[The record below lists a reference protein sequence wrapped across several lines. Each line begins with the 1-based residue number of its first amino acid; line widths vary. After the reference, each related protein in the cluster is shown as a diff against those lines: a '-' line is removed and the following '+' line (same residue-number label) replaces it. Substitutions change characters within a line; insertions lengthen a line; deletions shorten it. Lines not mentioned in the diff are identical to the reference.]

1 MSAPGAPDPSGHRAA
16 RAPRVRFAPSPT
28 GHLHVGGARTALF
41 NYLLA
46 RKAGGTFVLRI
57 EDTDRAR
64 SSDEM
69 TRSILDAMDW
79 LGLDFDEGP
88 YHQADGLERHRA
100 DAQRLLEIGAAYRCF
115 CLPPGGAGGPDAE
128 AGGSDGGACGCA
140 TLSRAEEEARAAA
153 GEPFALRFRVPE
165 GETAWDDAVHG
176 RRAVANEHVQDF
188 VLLRSDGTPVYNLAV
203 VSDDIEM
210 GITLVLRGDDH
221 LSNTPKQILIY
232 RALGA
237 PLPTFA
243 HVPMIL
249 GADGGRLSKRHGAT
263 SVEAYRQ
270 QGILPETLF
279 NFLALLGWS
288 PGDDREVMEP
298 GELIEAFSL
307 GRILKKS
314 SVFDPEKLTWLNRQ
328 HIARMPIDRLVE
340 LACEP
345 LRGLG
350 VTPSLFEERPERFR
364 EILDVVRERGVTV
377 EAVAL
382 QAAPFFLDEVAYDE
396 AAVAKF
402 WKRPAEAAELLRAA
416 RDRLAGAPSFDP
428 DALERA
434 IRQLAAE
441 KDVGAGKIIHPLR
454 VAQMGTSVSPG
465 IFVVL
470 SLMGRQRALGR
481 IDRALGYLDAMAAA
495 EAAGADTEA
504 AGADA
509 E

>member
-1 MSAPGAPDPSGHRAA
+1 
-16 RAPRVRFAPSPT
+16 
-28 GHLHVGGARTALF
+28 VGGARTALF
-41 NYLLA
+41 NYLFA
-46 RKAGGTFVLRI
+46 RNAGGTFVLRI

-69 TRSILDAMDW
+69 TRSILDAMEW

-100 DAQRLLEIGAAYRCF
+100 DAHRLLELGAAYRCF
-115 CLPPGGAGGPDAE
+115 CPPPGRAGRPNAE
-128 AGGSDGGACGCA
+128 AGGSPAGAWGPDGEACVCA
-140 TLSRAEEEARAAA
+140 TLSQAEEAARAAA
-153 GEPFALRFRVPE
+153 GGPFALRFRVPE

-249 GADGGRLSKRHGAT
+249 GPDGRRLSKRHGAT
-263 SVEAYRQ
+263 SVEAYRE
-270 QGILPETLF
+270 QGILPEALF

-288 PGDDREVMEP
+288 PGDDREVMDA

-314 SVFDPEKLTWLNRQ
+314 AVFDPEKLTWLNRQ
-328 HIARMPIDRLVE
+328 HIVRMPIDRLVQ
-340 LACEP
+340 LAREP
-345 LRGLG
+345 LQELG
-350 VTPSLFEERPERFR
+350 VPSSLFERRPERVA
-364 EILDVVRERGVTV
+364 EVLDVVRERGDTV

-382 QAAPFFLDEVAYDE
+382 QAAPFFLEEVAYEE
-396 AAVAKF
+396 AAVVKF

-416 RDRLAGAPSFDP
+416 RDRLAGVPSFEP
-428 DALERA
+428 DALEHA
-434 IRQLAAE
+434 IRQLAAD

-470 SLMGRQRALGR
+470 SLMGRERALER
-481 IDRALGYLDAMAAA
+481 IDRALGYLDAMAA
-495 EAAGADTEA
+495 TEA
-504 AGADA
+504 ADADG

>member
-1 MSAPGAPDPSGHRAA
+1 MSATGAPDTSGHRAA

-41 NYLLA
+41 NYLFA
-46 RKAGGTFVLRI
+46 RNAGGSFVLRI

-88 YHQADGLERHRA
+88 YPQADGLERHCA
-100 DAQRLLEIGAAYRCF
+100 DAHRLLEIGAAYRCF
-115 CLPPGGAGGPDAE
+115 CPPPQSRAGRPDAE
-128 AGGSDGGACGCA
+128 AGGSDGGAWDSDGEACDCA
-140 TLSRAEEEARAAA
+140 TLSQAEEAARAAA
-153 GEPFALRFRVPE
+153 GEALALRFRVPE
-165 GETAWDDAVHG
+165 GETVWDDAVHG

-232 RALGA
+232 RALSA

-249 GADGGRLSKRHGAT
+249 GPNGRRLSKRHGAT
-263 SVEAYRQ
+263 SVEAYRE

-298 GELIEAFSL
+298 SELIEAFSL

-314 SVFDPEKLTWLNRQ
+314 AVFDHEKLTWLNRQ
-328 HIARMPIDRLVE
+328 HIASMPIDRLVE
-340 LACEP
+340 LAREP
-345 LRGLG
+345 LQALG
-350 VTPSLFEERPERFR
+350 VALPVFEEQPERVR
-364 EILDVVRERGVTV
+364 EVLVLVRERWVKV
-377 EAVAL
+377 
-382 QAAPFFLDEVAYDE
+382 
-396 AAVAKF
+396 
-402 WKRPAEAAELLRAA
+402 
-416 RDRLAGAPSFDP
+416 DRLAGAPSFEP
-428 DALERA
+428 DSLEYS
-434 IRQLAAE
+434 IRQLAAD
-441 KDVGAGKIIHPLR
+441 KDVGAGKIIHSLR

-470 SLMGRQRALGR
+470 SLMGRERALER

-495 EAAGADTEA
+495 GAE
-504 AGADA
+504 GADA

>member
-1 MSAPGAPDPSGHRAA
+1 MSPPGAPDTAGHRAA
-16 RAPRVRFAPSPT
+16 RPPRVRFAPSPT

-41 NYLLA
+41 NYLFA
-46 RKAGGTFVLRI
+46 RNAGGTFVLRI

-69 TRSILDAMDW
+69 TRSILDAMEW

-100 DAQRLLEIGAAYRCF
+100 DAHRLLELGAAYRCF
-115 CLPPGGAGGPDAE
+115 CPPPPGRAGRPDA
-128 AGGSDGGACGCA
+128 AGCGCA
-140 TLSRAEEEARAAA
+140 TLSRAEEKTRAAA
-153 GEPFALRFRVPE
+153 GEAFALRFRVPE

-221 LSNTPKQILIY
+221 LSNTPKQILLY

-249 GADGGRLSKRHGAT
+249 GPDGRRLSKRHGGT
-263 SVEAYRQ
+263 SVEAYRE
-270 QGILPETLF
+270 QGILPEALF

-288 PGDDREVMEP
+288 PGDDREVMDP

-314 SVFDPEKLTWLNRQ
+314 AVFDPEKLTWLNRQ

-340 LACEP
+340 LASEP
-345 LRGLG
+345 LRALG
-350 VTPSLFEERPERFR
+350 VPLTALEERPERVR
-364 EILDVVRERGVTV
+364 EVLDVVRERGVTV

-382 QAAPFFLDEVAYDE
+382 QAAPFFLEEVAYEE

-402 WKRPAEAAELLRAA
+402 WKRPAGAAELLRAA
-416 RDRLAGAPSFDP
+416 RDRLAEVASFEP
-428 DALERA
+428 DALEHA
-434 IRQLAAE
+434 IRQLAAD

-470 SLMGRQRALGR
+470 SLMGRQRALER
-481 IDRALGYLDAMAAA
+481 IDRALGYLDAMAATEGTGA
-495 EAAGADTEA
+495 EDEAAGAEA
-504 AGADA
+504 

>member
-1 MSAPGAPDPSGHRAA
+1 MSAPGAPDTSGHRAA
-16 RAPRVRFAPSPT
+16 RPPRVRFAPSPT

-41 NYLLA
+41 NYLFA
-46 RKAGGTFVLRI
+46 RNAGGTFVLRI
-57 EDTDRAR
+57 EDTDRGR

-69 TRSILDAMDW
+69 TRSILDAMEW

-100 DAQRLLEIGAAYRCF
+100 DAHRLLEIGAAYRCF
-115 CLPPGGAGGPDAE
+115 CPPPPGRAGRPDPE
-128 AGGSDGGACGCA
+128 GCGCA
-140 TLSRAEEEARAAA
+140 TLSRADEEARAAA
-153 GEPFALRFRVPE
+153 GEPFALRFRVPD

-221 LSNTPKQILIY
+221 LSNTPKQILLY

-249 GADGGRLSKRHGAT
+249 GPDGRRLSKRHGGT
-263 SVEAYRQ
+263 SLEAYRE
-270 QGILPETLF
+270 QGILPEALF

-298 GELIEAFSL
+298 SELIEAFSL

-314 SVFDPEKLTWLNRQ
+314 AVFDPEKLTWLNRQ
-328 HIARMPIDRLVE
+328 HITRMPIDRLVE
-340 LACEP
+340 LASGP
-345 LRGLG
+345 LQALG
-350 VTPSLFEERPERFR
+350 VPSSIFEERPVRVR
-364 EILDVVRERGVTV
+364 EVLDVVRERGDTV

-382 QAAPFFLDEVAYDE
+382 QAAPFFLDEVTYEE
-396 AAVAKF
+396 AAVTKF

-416 RDRLAGAPSFDP
+416 RDRLAEVASFEP
-428 DALERA
+428 DTLEHA
-434 IRQLAAE
+434 IRQLAAT

-470 SLMGRQRALGR
+470 SLMGRERVLGR

-495 EAAGADTEA
+495 EG

>member
-1 MSAPGAPDPSGHRAA
+1 MSAPGAPDTSGHRAA
-16 RAPRVRFAPSPT
+16 RPPRVRFAPSPT

-41 NYLLA
+41 NYLFA
-46 RKAGGTFVLRI
+46 RNAGGTFVLRI

-69 TRSILDAMDW
+69 TRSILDAMEW

-100 DAQRLLEIGAAYRCF
+100 DAHRLLELGAAYRCF
-115 CLPPGGAGGPDAE
+115 CPPPPGRAGRPDPE
-128 AGGSDGGACGCA
+128 ACGCA
-140 TLSRAEEEARAAA
+140 TLSRADEEARAAA
-153 GEPFALRFRVPE
+153 GEPFALRFRVPD

-221 LSNTPKQILIY
+221 LSNTPKQILLY

-249 GADGGRLSKRHGAT
+249 GPDGRRLSKRHGGT
-263 SVEAYRQ
+263 SVEAYRE
-270 QGILPETLF
+270 QGILPEALF

-298 GELIEAFSL
+298 SELIEAFSL

-314 SVFDPEKLTWLNRQ
+314 AVFDPEKLTWLNRQ
-328 HIARMPIDRLVE
+328 HITRMPIDRLVE
-340 LACEP
+340 LASGP
-345 LRGLG
+345 LQALG
-350 VTPSLFEERPERFR
+350 VPPSIFEERPERVR
-364 EILDVVRERGVTV
+364 EVLDVVRERGDTV

-382 QAAPFFLDEVAYDE
+382 QAAPFFLDEVTYEE
-396 AAVAKF
+396 AAVTKF

-416 RDRLAGAPSFDP
+416 RDRLAEVASFEP
-428 DALERA
+428 DTLEHA
-434 IRQLAAE
+434 IRQLAAT
-441 KDVGAGKIIHPLR
+441 KDVSAGKIIHPLR

-470 SLMGRQRALGR
+470 SLMGRERVLGR

-495 EAAGADTEA
+495 EG

>member
-1 MSAPGAPDPSGHRAA
+1 MSAPGAPDTSGHRAA
-16 RAPRVRFAPSPT
+16 RPPRVRFAPSPT

-41 NYLLA
+41 NYLFA
-46 RKAGGTFVLRI
+46 RNAGGTFVLRI

-69 TRSILDAMDW
+69 TRSILDAMEW

-100 DAQRLLEIGAAYRCF
+100 DAHRLLEIGAAYRCF
-115 CLPPGGAGGPDAE
+115 CPPPPGRAGRPDAE
-128 AGGSDGGACGCA
+128 AGGSAGEACGCA
-140 TLSRAEEEARAAA
+140 TLSRAEEGARAAG

-221 LSNTPKQILIY
+221 LSNTPKQILLY

-249 GADGGRLSKRHGAT
+249 GPDGRRLSKRHGGT
-263 SVEAYRQ
+263 SLEAYRE
-270 QGILPETLF
+270 QGILPEALF

-298 GELIEAFSL
+298 SELIEAFSL

-314 SVFDPEKLTWLNRQ
+314 AVFDPEKLTWLNRQ
-328 HIARMPIDRLVE
+328 HIRCMPIDRLVE
-340 LACEP
+340 LASGP
-345 LRGLG
+345 LQALG
-350 VTPSLFEERPERFR
+350 VLPSIFEERPERVR
-364 EILDVVRERGVTV
+364 EVLDVVRERGDTV

-382 QAAPFFLDEVAYDE
+382 QAAPFFLDEVTYEE
-396 AAVAKF
+396 AAVTKF

-416 RDRLAGAPSFDP
+416 RDRLAEVASFEP
-428 DALERA
+428 DTLEYA
-434 IRQLAAE
+434 IRQLAAT

-470 SLMGRQRALGR
+470 SLMGRERVLGR

-495 EAAGADTEA
+495 EG